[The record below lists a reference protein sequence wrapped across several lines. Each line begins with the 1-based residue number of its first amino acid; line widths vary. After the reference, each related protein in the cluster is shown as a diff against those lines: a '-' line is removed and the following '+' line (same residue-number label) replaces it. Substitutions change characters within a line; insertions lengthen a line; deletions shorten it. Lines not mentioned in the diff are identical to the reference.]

1 MRKFLLTL
9 VSIVSLGVI
18 VGCGGGSSNTT
29 PVPSGPTGGNNVGF
43 TTASLKGTYVFAA
56 NGINSSNSLAVV
68 GTFTADGTGNIATG
82 SRDTIND
89 TRGQV
94 LGESISGSYKVNQD
108 GRGQMTLT
116 GSSGQSIYPFVLSSP
131 SAGKLFQDSASVD
144 AVGRFELQ
152 PSAVPALSSGTST
165 YVIRLMGEDP
175 SQNPYAAVGGLTVTA
190 GTTLTGTIDENDS
203 GTFNQQLPAT
213 GTLTLTSAT
222 GTMSYTTTNSSTQ
235 TTHDFAVFYV
245 SPSRLELIST
255 DASWFLYGYA
265 DLQTT
270 VSASTSAFTGN
281 QVLNLSGFDVLG
293 PLEETGRLYLDGAGN
308 VSNAIKDY
316 NEDGTLYQ
324 DVGLNG
330 TYSITGASTPGRWT
344 ASLTAN
350 SGAIV
355 NENLVGWQV
364 SPQQSLV
371 LADYGANPSISNY
384 SLLETGDMRTQ
395 TIGLSNGNVKG
406 NYAQFFEGYDFG
418 GVGNFESTGNYLA
431 DGNGNL
437 SGTIDFQTDTQG
449 FTQNRSQSSTYA
461 VDNIFGRGTATVSGV
476 PVIFY
481 TVDDSTIYMISSD
494 AAAAY
499 QGTLTLQ
506 TAP

>member
-1 MRKFLLTL
+1 MRKLLLTL
-9 VSIVSLGVI
+9 ISIVSLGAL
-18 VGCGGGSSNTT
+18 VGCGGNSSNNT
-29 PVPSGPTGGNNVGF
+29 PVPTGPTGGNNAGF
-43 TTASLKGTYVFAA
+43 TTASLKGTYVFAV
-56 NGINSSNSLAVV
+56 NGLNPSNNFAVV
-68 GTFTADGTGNIATG
+68 GTFTADGAGNIPSG

-89 TRGQV
+89 TGGQV
-94 LGESISGSYKVNQD
+94 PGEAISGSYKLNQD

-116 GSSGQSIYPFVLSSP
+116 GSTGQAIYPFILSSP
-131 SAGKLFQDSASVD
+131 SAGKLFQDASSAD
-144 AVGRFELQ
+144 AVGRLELQ
-152 PSAVPALSSGTST
+152 TAMPALSGGTST

-175 SQNPYAAVGGLTVTA
+175 SQSPYAAVGGLTVTGTALA
-190 GTTLTGTIDENDS
+190 GAIDENDS
-203 GTFNQQLPAT
+203 GTFNQLLPAV
-213 GTLTLTSAT
+213 GTITLSSAT
-222 GTMSYTTTNSSTQ
+222 GTMSYTTTNLSTQ

-255 DASWFLYGYA
+255 DSLWFIYGYA

-293 PLEETGRLYLDGAGN
+293 PIEETGRLYLDGVNN

-324 DVGLNG
+324 DISFSG
-330 TYSITGASTPGRWT
+330 TYSITGATTPGRWT
-344 ASLTAN
+344 SVLTAN

-355 NENLVGWQV
+355 NEDIVGWQV

-371 LADYGANPSISNY
+371 LVDYGANPSVSGY
-384 SLLETGDMRTQ
+384 SLLETGDMRAQ
-395 TIGLSNGNVKG
+395 TIGLSNLNVKG
-406 NYAQFFEGYDFG
+406 NYAQFLEGYDFG
-418 GVGNFESTGNYLA
+418 GVGNFESAGNYLA
-431 DGNGNL
+431 DGNGGL
-437 SGTIDFQTDTQG
+437 SGTIDFQTDSNG
-449 FTQNRSQSSTYA
+449 FTQNSSQTGNYA
-461 VDNIFGRGTATVSGV
+461 VDNIFGRGTASVSGV

-481 TVDDSTIYMISSD
+481 TVDDSTIYVISSD

-506 TAP
+506 TATP